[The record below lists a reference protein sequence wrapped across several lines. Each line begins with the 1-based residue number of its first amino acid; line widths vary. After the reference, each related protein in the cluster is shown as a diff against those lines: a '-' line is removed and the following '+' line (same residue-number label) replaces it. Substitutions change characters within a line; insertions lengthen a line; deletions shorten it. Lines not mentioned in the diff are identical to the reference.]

1 MGYYSQVAI
10 AMRKEEF
17 NTLKNECEP
26 NNHDLET
33 LLRLANVKEHS
44 DFVTLEW
51 NWIKWYDTFPEIRA
65 INEFLWNLDA
75 DIPYKFIRIG
85 EDFEDTVMLGNYGS
99 REKYGDVVDKID
111 ECMYLYRDVEF
122 NDDVD

>member
-17 NTLKNECEP
+17 NTLKNEYEP
-26 NNHDLET
+26 DNQDLKT
-33 LLRLANVKEHS
+33 LLRVANVKEHS

-51 NWIKWYDTFPEIRA
+51 DWIKWYDTFPEIQAVRK
-65 INEFLWNLDA
+65 FLRSLDV

-85 EDFEDTVMLGNYGS
+85 EDLEDFEIFGNDGS

-111 ECMYLYRDVEF
+111 ECMYLYRNIEF
-122 NDDVD
+122 NNDVD

>member
-17 NTLKNECEP
+17 NTLKNEYEP

-33 LLRLANVKEHS
+33 LLRVASVKEHS

-51 NWIKWYDTFPEIRA
+51 NWIKWYDTFPEVRVV
-65 INEFLWNLDA
+65 NQFLFDLDA

-85 EDFEDTVMLGNYGS
+85 EDF
-99 REKYGDVVDKID
+99 
-111 ECMYLYRDVEF
+111 
-122 NDDVD
+122 